1 MNKDLSVA
9 SKQLLLFIRSEI
21 PSVHHSASARSCSNK
36 ETGSWSLIQK
46 YLWPIHFANP
56 GLKILAFHLI
66 KLRENVYVFYCRM
79 LVGRK
84 TSTGR
89 MWQVVTAVVITCMLV
104 SSVPHNASV
113 PVWGKPPSVSRGS
126 QAWECYCVVLSAFNL
141 PLTTC
146 SFNMTGTNPIK
157 LASWDEAGR
166 KMSRSQPLPL
176 SLLHLG

>member
-1 MNKDLSVA
+1 MFFRSQCLNILCLPMNKDLSVA
-9 SKQLLLFIRSEI
+9 SKQLLLFLRSEI
-21 PSVHHSASARSCSNK
+21 PSVQHSASARSCSNK

-104 SSVPHNASV
+104 SSLPHNASV
-113 PVWGKPPSVSRGS
+113 PVWGKTTLSEPRKPGLGMLLCGFICLQSPP
-126 QAWECYCVVLSAFNL
+126 YYL
-141 PLTTC
+141 
-146 SFNMTGTNPIK
+146 
-157 LASWDEAGR
+157 
-166 KMSRSQPLPL
+166 
-176 SLLHLG
+176 